1 MKFGNI
7 VIAHGTTRILWF
19 DLQKKKNTSYLPALR
34 THGGF
39 FPPPNGD
46 RLLILQMCSPICQI
60 SCVCKRNDRSD
71 EHSRSSVLH
80 SDAMFFGHTT

>member
-7 VIAHGTTRILWF
+7 VTAHETTRILSF
-19 DLQKKKNTSYLPALR
+19 DWGKKNTSYLPALR

-46 RLLILQMCSPICQI
+46 RLLILQMCDPI
-60 SCVCKRNDRSD
+60 S
-71 EHSRSSVLH
+71 
-80 SDAMFFGHTT
+80 